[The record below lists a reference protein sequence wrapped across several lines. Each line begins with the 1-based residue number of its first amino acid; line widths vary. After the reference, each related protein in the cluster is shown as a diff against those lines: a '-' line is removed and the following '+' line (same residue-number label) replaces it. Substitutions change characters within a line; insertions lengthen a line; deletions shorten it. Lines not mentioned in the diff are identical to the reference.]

1 MKKQKMRLLSVL
13 LAAALLGG
21 SVSAAAEP
29 PAERI
34 MGPGMPIGA
43 APAAAPAK
51 PATPENLEE
60 DTWEQA
66 LSVGMMCWNSY
77 TDWICPWEPYFAW
90 DATGWYAALLY
101 RVDGIDLLTQSAVD
115 EFQRSLGVEEP
126 IGEANVWLGDGGPR
140 LLRSADGSINYDFGF
155 HKQHLDEL
163 LGVEL
168 EFLIES
174 GPELTETVTVR
185 QHFDLRTAADRRFIL
200 TFEENEDPGGTFRY
214 RISDLSVPE
223 DVPEVD
229 PALTFDW
236 ELLTEQNRLS
246 KILFMYPAV
255 RISSRTYNPDDST
268 WLFLHGTDPVMISE
282 AYGSVT
288 GQFRTCYF
296 ELGQSTDGK
305 VRPQIGSFE
314 EDAVI
319 RQNLENYILG
329 YFDGPAVM
337 KLDRIEGDLIWADAI
352 YSTGYRQKLAF
363 DRGTLVLRE
372 VMSLNDDGEVGNVT
386 VFDYTS
392 APDNY
397 SFLDS
402 WDRPLRSIEVVWETY
417 SGSERQLRRENI
429 LLPTDWEYL
438 PFECRWGDFTAYN
451 NDLAIGEYRYPGDG
465 AGYLLFLTS
474 VKG

>member
-1 MKKQKMRLLSVL
+1 MRKQTRKLLGIL

-21 SVSAAAEP
+21 VSAAAEP

-34 MGPGMPIGA
+34 MGPGIPIGA
-43 APAAAPAK
+43 APDTAPAT

-60 DTWEQA
+60 DTWAQA

-77 TDWICPWEPYFAW
+77 TDRICPWEPYFAW

-101 RVDGIDLLTQSAVD
+101 RVEGIDLLPQSTVD
-115 EFQRSLGVEEP
+115 EFQRSLGVEAP

-140 LLRSADGSINYDFGF
+140 LLRSADGSVNYDFAF
-155 HKQHLDEL
+155 HKQRLDEL

-168 EFLIES
+168 EFSVEG
-174 GPELTETVTVR
+174 GPGLTETVTVR

-200 TFEENEDPGGTFRY
+200 TFEENGDPAGTFRY
-214 RISDLSVPE
+214 RITDLSVPE

-229 PALTFDW
+229 PNLTFDW

-246 KILFMYPAV
+246 KILSMYPAV
-255 RISSRTYNPDDST
+255 RIYSRTYNPDDST
-268 WLFLHGTDPVMISE
+268 WLFLHGKDPVMISE
-282 AYGSVT
+282 AYGNVT

-305 VRPQIGSFE
+305 VRPQVGSFE
-314 EDAVI
+314 ENAVI
-319 RQNLENYILG
+319 LQNLENYILG

-337 KLDRIEGDLIWADAI
+337 KLDRIEGDLIWADAV
-352 YSTGYRQKLAF
+352 YRSGYRQKLAF

-372 VMSLNDDGEVGNVT
+372 VMSLNDDGEVGNIT
-386 VFDYTS
+386 VFDYSS
-392 APDNY
+392 APDAY
-397 SFLDS
+397 RFLDS
-402 WDRPLRSIEVVWETY
+402 WDMPLRTIEVVWETY
-417 SGSERQLRRENI
+417 SGTERQLRRENVR
-429 LLPTDWEYL
+429 LPADWEYL
-438 PFECRWGDFTAYN
+438 PFECRWGEFTAYTN
-451 NDLAIGEYRYPGDG
+451 ELCIGDYQYPGDG
-465 AGYLLFLTS
+465 AGYLLFLTT